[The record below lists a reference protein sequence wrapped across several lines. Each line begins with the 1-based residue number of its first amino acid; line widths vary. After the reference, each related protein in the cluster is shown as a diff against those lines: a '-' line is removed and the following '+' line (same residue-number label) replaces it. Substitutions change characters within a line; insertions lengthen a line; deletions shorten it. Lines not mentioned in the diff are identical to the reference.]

1 MMLIIENL
9 NLISVQSGISQI
21 SMFWWSPIMKPPFHV
36 LKSKTYSEKR
46 NNLRLVLWL
55 SRMLLL
61 EGDTDVKKKHPFT
74 QSSYKGLLL

>member
-1 MMLIIENL
+1 
-9 NLISVQSGISQI
+9 
-21 SMFWWSPIMKPPFHV
+21 MKPSFHV

-55 SRMLLL
+55 SQMLLL

>member
-1 MMLIIENL
+1 
-9 NLISVQSGISQI
+9 
-21 SMFWWSPIMKPPFHV
+21 MKPPFHV

-61 EGDTDVKKKHPFT
+61 EGDTDVKKKTPIHPIFIQRFIVVT
-74 QSSYKGLLL
+74 